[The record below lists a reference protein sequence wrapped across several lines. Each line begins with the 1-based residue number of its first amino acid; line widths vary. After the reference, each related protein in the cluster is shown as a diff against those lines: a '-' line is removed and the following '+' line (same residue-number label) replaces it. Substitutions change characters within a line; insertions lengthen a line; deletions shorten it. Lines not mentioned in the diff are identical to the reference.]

1 MDTTTTT
8 TPIEISAEELAKL
21 WGFSVHAAYVEW
33 VAQEAALE
41 AQFVAM
47 FADPHPPEGE
57 GAEADAAR
65 LAYDLHQAEMCKLWD
80 ESTCECSPPP
90 L

>member
-8 TPIEISAEELAKL
+8 TPIEISAEALAKL
-21 WGFSVHAAYVEW
+21 WGFSVHAEYAEW
-33 VAQEAALE
+33 VANEAALE
-41 AQFVAM
+41 AQYAAM
-47 FADPHPPEGE
+47 YADPHPPEGE
-57 GAEADAAR
+57 SEEEAAER

>member
-41 AQFVAM
+41 AKFVAM
-47 FADPHPPEGE
+47 FADPHTPRDSRMTWSNPK
-57 GAEADAAR
+57 AR
-65 LAYDLHQAEMCKLWD
+65 KRA
-80 ESTCECSPPP
+80 P
-90 L
+90 